1 MQANTSPHNIEKG
14 TAKLESRKKSDR
26 MSIRNESET
35 DFNVYGY
42 ICDIRDS
49 STVIP
54 YGCGLCI
61 ASGYNRDVIEATNLV
76 SLRIKDCGIPYVDLF
91 LSNLSRVSWVELK
104 EHEVWNTRSEME
116 LAERMRFYIR
126 QASIMIASKSFTKD
140 VIMYLITGDKVYLP
154 KASDEGQ
161 NVADFT
167 CDIENTGDASS
178 QDFLD
183 SQKSTW
189 CTSFYQWTLRG
200 FYKFSLFLKNMFQK
214 KL

>member
-1 MQANTSPHNIEKG
+1 MQENKPPRNTEK
-14 TAKLESRKKSDR
+14 AFEQLESKKNSGR
-26 MSIRNESET
+26 MTIRNET
-35 DFNVYGY
+35 GANLRVHGY
-42 ICDIRDS
+42 ICDIRNS
-49 STVIP
+49 KTETP
-54 YGCGLCI
+54 WGYGLCI

-76 SLRIKDCGIPYVDLF
+76 SQRLIDCGIPYVDLF

-154 KASDEGQ
+154 KASDESQ

-200 FYKFSLFLKNMFQK
+200 FYKFCLFLKNMFQK
-214 KL
+214 KS

>member
-1 MQANTSPHNIEKG
+1 MA
-14 TAKLESRKKSDR
+14 
-26 MSIRNESET
+26 IRNESGY
-35 DFNVYGY
+35 DFKVYGY

-49 STVIP
+49 KTETP
-54 YGCGLCI
+54 YGYGLCLP
-61 ASGYNRDVIEATNLV
+61 SGYNKDVKEATKLV
-76 SLRIKDCGIPYVDLF
+76 SQRLINCGISCIDMF
-91 LSNLSRVSWVELK
+91 LSNLTLSSWVELR
-104 EHEVWNTRSEME
+104 EHEVWNTHPEME

-214 KL
+214 KS